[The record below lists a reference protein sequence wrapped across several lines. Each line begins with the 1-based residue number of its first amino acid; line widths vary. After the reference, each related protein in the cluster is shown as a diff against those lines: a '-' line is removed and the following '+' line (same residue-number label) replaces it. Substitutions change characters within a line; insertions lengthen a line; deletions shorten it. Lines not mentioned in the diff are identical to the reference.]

1 MQLAARFTTAL
12 KILAGLLAGL
22 LVVFLAVGVYMFQLS
37 ETLPDLEVDPAA
49 LETPRTSIVYASD
62 GSVLAEWHGEQDR
75 TVVELDEMPLTLQQA
90 VVSIEDERFY
100 EHNGVDLQS
109 IGRAFSVNAEAGDI
123 RQGGST
129 ITQQLVKILFT
140 DGERTFTRKIREALL
155 AYELESKA
163 DKEEVLQTY
172 LNLVYF
178 GHGSYG
184 VESAA
189 KRYFGKSAVELELH
203 ESALLAAIIKSP
215 GRYSPVEDPEAAQ
228 ERRDVV
234 LVKMRQLGYI
244 SRAEE
249 VEARGHDLEIAPPV
263 DVAEVAPYFVEY
275 VKQTLIDRLGADEV
289 FKGGLRVYTTL
300 EPALQLQAESVA
312 HSTLNLDDDPEVA
325 VVSVQHSTGNIVA
338 MVGGRDFTVN
348 QFNLAVQGRRQPGS
362 AFKPFVLVRALEEGV
377 SPERVFSAAPYS
389 VEVKDGT
396 WNVENY
402 ENSYAASSLTLRAA
416 TNWSVNAVY
425 ARLIMLVG
433 PEDVVTTAKKMGITS
448 PLEPNPAIALGGL
461 TTGVSPLEM
470 ASAYGTLAS
479 SGLRVE
485 PTAIVRVTDDSDNV
499 LFETEPNATRVLDQ
513 GIATQASLM
522 LHEVI
527 ENGTGGAAHIGEWSA
542 GKTGTT
548 QSWRDAWFVGY
559 AGDLSTAVWV
569 GYSEGQVEMTDVHGI
584 RVTGGSLPA
593 QIWAGYMSSA
603 LAQRKAPVTP
613 APVESDAT
621 GEPQE
626 AVLVRI
632 CQDTMLLANSNCP
645 NVVEIYLEPT
655 LVPSDTCQRH

>member
-1 MQLAARFTTAL
+1 MPLANRFTTAL
-12 KILAGLLAGL
+12 KVLAGVLAGLLL
-22 LVVFLAVGVYMFQLS
+22 VFLVAGVYMFRLS
-37 ETLPDLEVDPAA
+37 ETLPDLEVDPTA
-49 LETPRTSIVYASD
+49 LEAPRTSVVYASD

-75 TVVELDEMPLTLQQA
+75 TVVPLADMPLALQHA
-90 VVSIEDERFY
+90 VVAIEDERFY
-100 EHNGVDLQS
+100 EHNGVDLRA
-109 IGRAFSVNAEAGDI
+109 IARAFSINAEAGDV

-140 DGERTFTRKIREALL
+140 DGERTMTRKIREALL

-163 DKEEVLQTY
+163 DKEEVLETY

-189 KRYFGKSAVELELH
+189 NRYFGKAASELELH
-203 ESALLAAIIKSP
+203 ESALIAAIIKSP
-215 GRYSPVEDPEAAQ
+215 GRYSPIEDPEEAQ

-234 LVKMRQLGYI
+234 LAKMRQLGYI
-244 SRAEE
+244 TRAEE
-249 VEARGHDLEIAPPV
+249 TAARSHALEIAPPAEI
-263 DVAEVAPYFVEY
+263 AEVAPYFVEY
-275 VKQTLIDRLGADEV
+275 VKQDLIDRLGADEV

-300 EPALQLQAESVA
+300 EPALQRQAESAA
-312 HSTLNLDDDPEVA
+312 HSVLNLADDPEVA
-325 VVSVQHSTGNIVA
+325 VVSIQHSTGHIVS
-338 MVGGRDFTVN
+338 MVGGRDFSVN

-377 SPERVFSAAPYS
+377 RPEQVFSAAPYS

-396 WNVENY
+396 WHVENY
-402 ENSYAASSLTLRAA
+402 ENSFAASTLTLRAA

-433 PEDVVTTAKKMGITS
+433 AEDVVVTAQKMGITS

-470 ASAYGTLAS
+470 ASSYGTIATT
-479 SGLRVE
+479 GLRVE
-485 PTAIVRVTDDSDNV
+485 PTAILRVTDDSDNL
-499 LFETEPNATRVLDQ
+499 LFESVYSAERVLTE
-513 GIATQASLM
+513 GVATQASLM
-522 LHEVI
+522 LHDVI
-527 ENGTGGAAHIGEWSA
+527 EVGTGGAARIDEWAA

-569 GYSEGQVEMTDVHGI
+569 GYSEGQVDMTDVHGI
-584 RVTGGSLPA
+584 RVTGGSFPA

-613 APVESDAT
+613 VPVESEELQAT
-621 GEPQE
+621 GQ
-626 AVLVRI
+626 AMLVKI

-645 NVVEIYLEPT
+645 NVVEIYLEPA
-655 LVPSDTCQRH
+655 LIPSETCERH